1 MPVCPLRWRTRSR
14 VWLSPGSVMTTMSTM
29 AWIHTIHEDD
39 AEGELKKLYE
49 RVVDPATGRVDNVM
63 KIHSVHPE
71 GLNAHFA
78 VYDAAMKGTATL
90 PKVDR
95 EMIAAVVSRINDCH
109 Y

>member
-1 MPVCPLRWRTRSR
+1 
-14 VWLSPGSVMTTMSTM
+14 MTTMSAM

-49 RVVDPATGRVDNVM
+49 RVVDPGTGRVDNVM

-78 VYDAAMKGTATL
+78 VYGAAMKGTATL